1 MQIGSRMPASKHPGD
16 FFLKE
21 MKQKEVTLNLLGQNL
36 NSVSPLCVVKGVR
49 KPVFSSTLMGL

>member
-1 MQIGSRMPASKHPGD
+1 MPASKHPGD

-21 MKQKEVTLNLLGQNL
+21 MKQKEVTLNLLGRNL
-36 NSVSPLCVVKGVR
+36 NSVSPLCVGKDVR